1 MGIVETD
8 QIITDDVRDEPQEDN
23 NEIQVVEEENP
34 VQASTSGNTN
44 QGLEQ
49 NGIDDDDSSID
60 EHDIDLMDDADREK
74 DVFRNKTVLYV
85 SDLARK
91 SPKVLAKKSSMYHWN
106 LLTIAIF
113 YGLPVIQL
121 VLTFQNITNK
131 TGNQD
136 MCYFNFLCTH
146 PLGMV
151 TDFNHVFSNLGYVS
165 LGILFILIGKS
176 KLRFFS

>member
-1 MGIVETD
+1 
-8 QIITDDVRDEPQEDN
+8 
-23 NEIQVVEEENP
+23 
-34 VQASTSGNTN
+34 
-44 QGLEQ
+44 
-49 NGIDDDDSSID
+49 
-60 EHDIDLMDDADREK
+60 MDDANRDK
-74 DVFRNKTVLYV
+74 DVFRTKTVLYV

-165 LGILFILIGKS
+165 LGILFILIGE
-176 KLRFFS
+176 